1 MKALVAWHFG
11 PYDKLSETHQ
21 RMMAY
26 LEANGLER
34 RGAPWDEYWTDP
46 GMEPDPS
53 KWRTKV
59 VWPVR
64 EAKTEKDAKP
74 KE

>member
-1 MKALVAWHFG
+1 MAWHFG
-11 PYDKLSETHQ
+11 PYDKLGETHQ

-34 RGAPWDEYWTDP
+34 HSAPWDEYWTDP
-46 GMEPDPS
+46 GMEADPS

>member
-1 MKALVAWHFG
+1 
-11 PYDKLSETHQ
+11 
-21 RMMAY
+21 MMAY

-34 RGAPWDEYWTDP
+34 HSAPWDEYWTDP
-46 GMEPDPS
+46 GMEADPS